1 MAPLLI
7 SKNMIDPKFTEK
19 IARWLDSE
27 HTKTELIE
35 EGAQL
40 LLSLNRDGAM
50 YQRIMR
56 RPQRELKFLEYKLQR
71 FLRLRQDGQTIR
83 DVIKLNDEIM
93 PVLKTVT
100 DKEPLPIEEQALLLP
115 VLQSDEQNGGRSA
128 EGRLQGKKEQFVRK
142 GIRPDHDQLPTE
154 IQAIWPANAERWKKI
169 KEAYETCKQLT
180 EPCDRYEYLKVL
192 KDTWY
197 KYKQDMAR
205 YDDYQLTADGG
216 SEGEG
221 AAEQTPALTPE
232 QEKQVANARS
242 YISKNLQDLL
252 SIHSRI
258 EGNVASDQDRQE
270 FQKKQAK
277 VKERVDL
284 LLSLN
289 QPIGDEI
296 KGILKEVEINTDVL
310 ETPQNNEQGQESE

>member
-1 MAPLLI
+1 
-7 SKNMIDPKFTEK
+7 MIDPKFTEK

-27 HTKTELIE
+27 HTKQIE

-93 PVLKTVT
+93 PVLETVT
-100 DKEPLPIEEQALLLP
+100 DKEPLPIEEQVLLLP
-115 VLQSDEQNGGRSA
+115 VLQPDDQNGG
-128 EGRLQGKKEQFVRK
+128 KEQFVRK
-142 GIRPDHDQLPTE
+142 GIRPDHDQLPAE

-192 KDTWY
+192 KETWY
-197 KYKQDMAR
+197 KYKQEMAR
-205 YDDYQLTADGG
+205 YDDYRLTDDTATVPDAPATGD
-216 SEGEG
+216 
-221 AAEQTPALTPE
+221 ALTPE
-232 QEKQVANARS
+232 QEKELKNADS
-242 YISKNLQDLL
+242 YISKNLPQLQQL
-252 SIHSRI
+252 
-258 EGNVASDQDRQE
+258 VAAAKEEE
-270 FQKKQAK
+270 FNEEQKKALESLRQRIQQ
-277 VKERVDL
+277 RVDVL
-284 LLSLN
+284 LKCGRTLTDERREQLTACDIRTVLS
-289 QPIGDEI
+289 DSVTE
-296 KGILKEVEINTDVL
+296 
-310 ETPQNNEQGQESE
+310 ETETSQDNEQGQESE

>member
-1 MAPLLI
+1 
-7 SKNMIDPKFTEK
+7 MIDPKFTEK

-27 HTKTELIE
+27 HTTTEQIE

-71 FLRLRQDGQTIR
+71 FLRLRQDGQTIK
-83 DVIKLNDEIM
+83 DVVMLSKEIM
-93 PVLKTVT
+93 PELEAVT
-100 DKEPLPIEEQALLLP
+100 DKEPLPVEGQGVYLP
-115 VLQSDEQNGGRSA
+115 VEQTPLPDGGNDRY
-128 EGRLQGKKEQFVRK
+128 VRK
-142 GIRPDHDQLPTE
+142 GIRPDHDRLPAE

-169 KEAYETCKQLT
+169 KEAYETCKQLK

-192 KDTWY
+192 KETWY
-197 KYKQDMAR
+197 KYKQEMAR
-205 YDDYQLTADGG
+205 YDDYRLTADGG
-216 SEGEG
+216 SESEG
-221 AAEQTPALTPE
+221 AADQTPTLTPE

-242 YISKNLQDLL
+242 YISKNLQELL
-252 SIHSRI
+252 TIHSRI
-258 EGNVASDQDRQE
+258 EGSVATDQDKQD
-270 FQKKQAK
+270 FQKKQPK

-289 QPIGDEI
+289 QPIGDDL
-296 KGILKEVEINTDVL
+296 KGLLKEVEINTEKP
-310 ETPQNNEQGQESE
+310 ETPARDEQGQEPE

>member
-1 MAPLLI
+1 
-7 SKNMIDPKFTEK
+7 MIDPKFTEK

-27 HTKTELIE
+27 HTTTKQIE

-40 LLSLNRDGAM
+40 LLSLNRDHAM
-50 YQRIMR
+50 FQRIMR

-71 FLRLRQDGQTIR
+71 FLRLRQDGKTIR

-115 VLQSDEQNGGRSA
+115 VLQSDEQDGS
-128 EGRLQGKKEQFVRK
+128 KEQFVRK
-142 GIRPDHDQLPTE
+142 GIRPDHDQLPAE

-221 AAEQTPALTPE
+221 AADQTPTLTPE
-232 QEKQVANARS
+232 QEKELKNADS
-242 YISKNLQDLL
+242 YISKNLPQMQQLAAAAKEEDFND
-252 SIHSRI
+252 
-258 EGNVASDQDRQE
+258 E
-270 FQKKQAK
+270 QKKALESLRQRIQQ
-277 VKERVDL
+277 RVDVL
-284 LLSLN
+284 LKCGRTLTDERREQLLQCDIKVSLEAA
-289 QPIGDEI
+289 GAED
-296 KGILKEVEINTDVL
+296 NT
-310 ETPQNNEQGQESE
+310 ETSQNDEQGQESE

>member
-1 MAPLLI
+1 M
-7 SKNMIDPKFTEK
+7 KIDPKFTEK

-27 HTKTELIE
+27 HTTTEQIE

-71 FLRLRQDGQTIR
+71 FLRLRQDGQTIK
-83 DVIKLNDEIM
+83 DVIRLNDEIM

-100 DKEPLPIEEQALLLP
+100 DKEPLPVEGQAVLLP
-115 VLQSDEQNGGRSA
+115 VEEPVGSDQYE
-128 EGRLQGKKEQFVRK
+128 RK
-142 GIRPDHDQLPTE
+142 GIRPDHDKLPTS

-221 AAEQTPALTPE
+221 AADQTPTLTPE
-232 QEKQVANARS
+232 QEKELKNADS
-242 YISKNLQDLL
+242 YISKNLPQMQQLAAAAK
-252 SIHSRI
+252 
-258 EGNVASDQDRQE
+258 EGDFNDE
-270 FQKKQAK
+270 QKKALESLRQRIQQ
-277 VKERVDL
+277 RVDVL
-284 LLSLN
+284 LKCGRTLTDERREQLLQCDIKVSLEAA
-289 QPIGDEI
+289 GAED
-296 KGILKEVEINTDVL
+296 NT
-310 ETPQNNEQGQESE
+310 ETSQNDEQGQESE

>member
-1 MAPLLI
+1 
-7 SKNMIDPKFTEK
+7 MIDPKFTEK

-27 HTKTELIE
+27 HTTTEQIE
-35 EGAQL
+35 DGAQL

-100 DKEPLPIEEQALLLP
+100 DKEPLPVEGQAVLLP
-115 VLQSDEQNGGRSA
+115 VEEPVGSDQY
-128 EGRLQGKKEQFVRK
+128 VRK
-142 GIRPDHDQLPTE
+142 GIRPDHDKLPAS

-192 KDTWY
+192 IDTWY

-221 AAEQTPALTPE
+221 AADQTPTLTPKQE
-232 QEKQVANARS
+232 QDLKNADS
-242 YISKNLQDLL
+242 YISKNLPQMQQLAAAAKEENFNDK
-252 SIHSRI
+252 
-258 EGNVASDQDRQE
+258 
-270 FQKKQAK
+270 QKKALESLRQRIQQ
-277 VKERVDL
+277 RVDVL
-284 LLSLN
+284 LKCGRTLTDERREQLLQCDIKVSLEAA
-289 QPIGDEI
+289 GAED
-296 KGILKEVEINTDVL
+296 NT
-310 ETPQNNEQGQESE
+310 ETPQTDEQGQESE

>member
-27 HTKTELIE
+27 HATTEQIE

-93 PVLKTVT
+93 PVLETVT

-115 VLQSDEQNGGRSA
+115 VLQSDELDGGRSA
-128 EGRLQGKKEQFVRK
+128 EERLQGKKEQFVRK
-142 GIRPDHDQLPTE
+142 GIRPDHDQLPAE

-197 KYKQDMAR
+197 KYKQEMAR

-221 AAEQTPALTPE
+221 AADQTPTLTPE

-252 SIHSRI
+252 TIHSRI
-258 EGNVASDQDRQE
+258 EGNVASDQDKQD

-284 LLSLN
+284 LLSLS
-289 QPIGDEI
+289 QPIGDEL
-296 KGILKEVEINTDVL
+296 KGLLLEVEISTDKS
-310 ETPQNNEQGQESE
+310 ETPQDDEQGQESE

>member
-1 MAPLLI
+1 
-7 SKNMIDPKFTEK
+7 MIDPKFTEK

-27 HTKTELIE
+27 HTTTKQIE

-40 LLSLNRDGAM
+40 LLSLNRDHAM
-50 YQRIMR
+50 FQRIMR

-71 FLRLRQDGQTIR
+71 FLRLRQDGKTIK
-83 DVIKLNDEIM
+83 DVVKLSNEIM
-93 PVLKTVT
+93 PELEAVT
-100 DKEPLPIEEQALLLP
+100 DKEPLPVEGQSVYLP
-115 VLQSDEQNGGRSA
+115 VEQPAGKDGGND
-128 EGRLQGKKEQFVRK
+128 LYVRK
-142 GIRPDHDQLPTE
+142 GIRPDHDQLPAE

-221 AAEQTPALTPE
+221 AADQTPTLTPE
-232 QEKQVANARS
+232 QEKELKNADS
-242 YISKNLQDLL
+242 YISKNLPQMQQLA
-252 SIHSRI
+252 
-258 EGNVASDQDRQE
+258 VAAKEEDFNDE
-270 FQKKQAK
+270 QKKALESLRQRIQQ
-277 VKERVDL
+277 RVDVL
-284 LLSLN
+284 LKCGRTLTDERREQLLQCDIKVSLEAA
-289 QPIGDEI
+289 GAED
-296 KGILKEVEINTDVL
+296 NT
-310 ETPQNNEQGQESE
+310 ETPQNDEQGQESE

>member
-1 MAPLLI
+1 
-7 SKNMIDPKFTEK
+7 MIDPKFTEK

>member
-1 MAPLLI
+1 
-7 SKNMIDPKFTEK
+7 MIDPKFTEK

-27 HTKTELIE
+27 HTTTEQIE
-35 EGAQL
+35 DGAQL

-93 PVLKTVT
+93 PVLETVT
-100 DKEPLPIEEQALLLP
+100 DKEPLPVEGQAVLLP
-115 VLQSDEQNGGRSA
+115 VEEPVGSDQY
-128 EGRLQGKKEQFVRK
+128 VRK
-142 GIRPDHDQLPTE
+142 GIRPDHDKLPAS

-192 KDTWY
+192 IDTWY

-221 AAEQTPALTPE
+221 AADQTPTLTPKQE
-232 QEKQVANARS
+232 QDLKNADS
-242 YISKNLQDLL
+242 YISKNLPQMQQLAAAAKEEDFND
-252 SIHSRI
+252 
-258 EGNVASDQDRQE
+258 E
-270 FQKKQAK
+270 QKKALESLRQRIQQ
-277 VKERVDL
+277 RVDVL
-284 LLSLN
+284 LKCGRTLTDERREQLLQCDIKVSLEAA
-289 QPIGDEI
+289 GAED
-296 KGILKEVEINTDVL
+296 NT
-310 ETPQNNEQGQESE
+310 ETPQNDEQGQESE

>member
-1 MAPLLI
+1 
-7 SKNMIDPKFTEK
+7 MIDPKFTEK

-27 HTKTELIE
+27 HTTTEQIE

-93 PVLKTVT
+93 PVLETVT

-115 VLQSDEQNGGRSA
+115 VLQSDEQDGG
-128 EGRLQGKKEQFVRK
+128 KEQFVRK
-142 GIRPDHDQLPTE
+142 GIRPDHDRLPAE
-154 IQAIWPANAERWKKI
+154 IQAIWPANTERWKKI
-169 KEAYETCKQLT
+169 KEAYETCKSLT

-192 KDTWY
+192 KETWY
-197 KYKQDMAR
+197 KYKQEMAR
-205 YDDYQLTADGG
+205 YDDYRLTADGG

-221 AAEQTPALTPE
+221 AADQTPALTPE

-252 SIHSRI
+252 TIHSRI
-258 EGNVASDQDRQE
+258 EGNVASDQDKQD

-284 LLSLN
+284 LLSLS
-289 QPIGDEI
+289 QPIGDEL
-296 KGILKEVEINTDVL
+296 KGLLQEVEISTDQS
-310 ETPQNNEQGQESE
+310 ETPQNDEQGQESE